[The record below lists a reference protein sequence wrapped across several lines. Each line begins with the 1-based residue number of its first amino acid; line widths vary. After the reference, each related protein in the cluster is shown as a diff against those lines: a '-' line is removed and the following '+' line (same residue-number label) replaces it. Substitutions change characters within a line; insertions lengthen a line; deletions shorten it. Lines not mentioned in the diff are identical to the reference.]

1 MSSYIE
7 DLFSFK
13 GQVAVVS
20 GGTGELCGAM
30 AEGLAGAGAF
40 VYLLG
45 RSEEKAKAK
54 MERIESLGG
63 KSAFLSFEATDRE
76 SVESVLETVMFEVMF
91 ELPGRDDV
99 KECIITCDF
108 IERKGPPN
116 YVLHRKRA

>member
-7 DLFSFK
+7 DLFSLK

-45 RSEEKAKAK
+45 RSEGKAKARPQIGSRLNPFWK
-54 MERIESLGG
+54 PLCPSKG
-63 KSAFLSFEATDRE
+63 KW
-76 SVESVLETVMFEVMF
+76 
-91 ELPGRDDV
+91 
-99 KECIITCDF
+99 I
-108 IERKGPPN
+108 
-116 YVLHRKRA
+116 